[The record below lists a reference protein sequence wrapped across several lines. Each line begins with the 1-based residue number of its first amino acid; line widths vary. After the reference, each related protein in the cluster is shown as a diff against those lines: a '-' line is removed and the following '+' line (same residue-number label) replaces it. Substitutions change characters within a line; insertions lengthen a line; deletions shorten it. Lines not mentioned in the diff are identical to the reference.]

1 MQIANDAVAQQLYQ
15 QRMNDFIEKRTK
27 IESEVNAFLR
37 SLEVDD
43 EEFRAKCNVQEGLT
57 ARDVLPSLWAEE
69 FDEAAEKGL
78 ELLEQPLDAKYPD
91 GYLFVTMGAGDNWKV
106 GKKIIDLL
114 CRS

>member
-1 MQIANDAVAQQLYQ
+1 MEVPENAEAASV
-15 QRMNDFIEKRTK
+15 TGK
-27 IESEVNAFLR
+27 ILADHASKYH
-37 SLEVDD
+37 S
-43 EEFRAKCNVQEGLT
+43 NVIY
-57 ARDVLPSLWAEE
+57 AEE